1 MLLSEEELD
10 FRATRDIDMVL
21 IVEALTSE
29 FADAFWS
36 FIRNGGY
43 SAWTNKEGKAKFY
56 RFTDPKDINYPFMIE
71 IFARPDS
78 DVDFSFDGTIIPIHV
93 DENISSL
100 SAILLNDDYYKFIL
114 EGRNMSGEVTI
125 LDAEHIIP
133 LKMKAWLDL
142 NEQKNNGQHVN
153 DRDIRK
159 HRQDV
164 FRLYALVRPEPTI
177 NVSPQIYDDIQ
188 AFISAVKESGFDPK
202 TIHVNDSK
210 EVILDTYSSIYRVS
224 E

>member
-1 MLLSEEELD
+1 
-10 FRATRDIDMVL
+10 
-21 IVEALTSE
+21 
-29 FADAFWS
+29 
-36 FIRNGGY
+36 
-43 SAWTNKEGKAKFY
+43 
-56 RFTDPKDINYPFMIE
+56 
-71 IFARPDS
+71 
-78 DVDFSFDGTIIPIHV
+78 
-93 DENISSL
+93 
-100 SAILLNDDYYKFIL
+100 
-114 EGRNMSGEVTI
+114 MSGEVTI

-188 AFISAVKESGFDPK
+188 AFISAVKESDFDPK